1 MENIVYNELRARGF
15 SVDVGCVE
23 KRSRV
28 EGELRRSQLEVDF
41 VANLGSRRY
50 YIQSA
55 LSLPDAEKEAQE
67 KASLREVADSFK
79 KIVLVRDVVKP
90 ARDEGGIVTMS
101 VYDFLLDENSLELV

>member
-50 YIQSA
+50 
-55 LSLPDAEKEAQE
+55 
-67 KASLREVADSFK
+67 
-79 KIVLVRDVVKP
+79 
-90 ARDEGGIVTMS
+90 
-101 VYDFLLDENSLELV
+101 